1 MRIVIL
7 ALILLCIAT
16 PSGAQPAPPQQTPPA
31 ADDSSSTAAPPP
43 VDSCREKG
51 MQQNLRGQT
60 LADFV
65 AVCHL
70 EARLACLKEAIAKKL
85 VGPDRGAF
93 MKSCAM

>member
-1 MRIVIL
+1 
-7 ALILLCIAT
+7 
-16 PSGAQPAPPQQTPPA
+16 
-31 ADDSSSTAAPPP
+31 
-43 VDSCREKG
+43 